1 MIGSEMEFEMFDGG
15 PALQFSDN
23 PDFDL
28 QNVNFPDALQFNFSN
43 QEPVVQEQNL
53 LSIGIDP
60 NEIENEIFSCLGEPN
75 QPTFPSQDISYPYFY
90 PDTEQ
95 NYHTNIDGLPP
106 ITSLKEPS
114 QAQQKEVKH
123 SVKLEPR
130 SDARAQPWI
139 PDNINIQPQHIQSN
153 QFENIFPSAAET
165 CKVLGQTRVIATP
178 LSVDTTQFQVILKL

>member
-15 PALQFSDN
+15 PALQFGDN

-28 QNVNFPDALQFNFSN
+28 QNFPDALQFNFSN

-53 LSIGIDP
+53 LSIDP
-60 NEIENEIFSCLGEPN
+60 NEIENEIFSCLGESN
-75 QPTFPSQDISYPYFY
+75 QPTFPPQDISYPYFF

-106 ITSLKEPS
+106 ITTLKEPS

-130 SDARAQPWI
+130 SEATAQAWI
-139 PDNINIQPQHIQSN
+139 PENIGIQPQHIQSQ
-153 QFENIFPSAAET
+153 QFEDIFPTAAET
-165 CKVLGQTRVIATP
+165 CKVLGETRAIATP
-178 LSVDTTQFQVILKL
+178 LSVDTTQFQVMLTL